1 MTYKYTVVTSHI
13 GALNKSFALDGT
25 KKSNAYLT
33 YGNYK
38 VEEVK
43 SVEELLQRFKT
54 LTTHQAIIP
63 SVPKHGMT
71 EGVINSNTFAIEGAI
86 TRTKKDFSFD
96 GKHILCFDYDPDVY
110 GFNITSQEHF
120 TQVLR
125 DVDPEL
131 INCKIG
137 VGCGSSY
144 GVYRGD
150 EAISNK
156 LSFHAYILIENATD
170 ERVQAYKESLKNSC
184 WKLGYGH
191 VKISKAGS
199 LLQRQIFDDVVL
211 SPERLLYEALPTLAN
226 GLTQIRPDDYI
237 NGTGARD
244 LTNIEPNDGEGKK
257 LFEKAKQAKAQEAK
271 IILDAY
277 IDTQTNELVK
287 TKGLTYDI
295 AKETVRRRVEDSVL
309 TSDDILH
316 SKDKGIVN
324 VSAILLNPELYKNL
338 SVLDP
343 INPKTGEYVAMVYV
357 NESSIIVHSFKHGG
371 VNYKLVAN
379 ETIIEQLVNTAVN
392 KGDVEN
398 KKFVS
403 NIVALCD
410 GAKMDESKRKE
421 YATTLKSKK
430 LVTSVNHL
438 KSKNLEVPFPDF
450 KTVDGEIKLLN
461 TLENL
466 GVFLEHK
473 SIGVQYDEIL
483 KDGILTGGEGMV
495 GFTDDTD
502 DKINTQFAK
511 LRSECVRIGLPEKIV
526 DAYLPAIIDSN
537 SINPLLDMV
546 KSKPWDGVDRI
557 SQILLCLKTNDDPFY
572 VKEIFAN
579 WSVQCVAAWDYAR
592 SSPIPYVLPRFE
604 NVLVYQSPQGVQK
617 TKFFEMLVPT
627 DYRKYVATGIH
638 LDTTNKDSVKLAIC
652 AGIAE
657 LGEIDSTFK
666 KEVAEIKAFLS
677 KPTDKMRLPYAK
689 SESSFKRRTSFCA
702 SVNAEDFLVDPTG
715 NRRFHPISLVSI
727 DFNAYLEIDKQQLW
741 AQAWDLYVNGRRWWI
756 DPAIDVKLYEMLNKK
771 HSNHMVISSDDDIIE
786 RVIRDSINPSNNAS
800 YGDPLHLGMSSF
812 PQSIG
817 SEGFV
822 WKCVTEIATHYKI
835 PSNKRGFQSKIKK
848 ALNEA
853 GIENK
858 GNLFKVRL
866 AH

>member
-25 KKSNAYLT
+25 KKSNAFLT

-38 VEEVK
+38 VEEVQ
-43 SVEELLQRFKT
+43 SIEELFQRFKT
-54 LTTHQAIIP
+54 LTAHQAIIP
-63 SVPKHGMT
+63 SVPKNGKT
-71 EGVINSNTFAIEGAI
+71 EGIINSETIGIEDAI

-96 GKHILCFDYDPDVY
+96 GKHILCFDYDPDEF
-110 GFNITSQEHF
+110 GFKITTQEHF
-120 TQVLR
+120 AQVLR

-144 GVYRGD
+144 GVFHGD
-150 EAISNK
+150 EAVNNK
-156 LSFHAYILIENATD
+156 LSLHAYILIENATD

-211 SPERLLYEALPTLAN
+211 SPERLLYEALPTLAE

-244 LTNIEPNDGEGKK
+244 LSNIKPNDGEGKK
-257 LFEKAKQAKAQEAK
+257 LFEKAKQAKAPEAK
-271 IILDAY
+271 IIRDAY
-277 IDTQTNELVK
+277 IDKEADALVK

-295 AKETVRRRVEDSVL
+295 AKETVRRRVEESVL
-309 TSDDILH
+309 TSDDILY
-316 SKDKGIVN
+316 SKDKGVVN

-338 SVLDP
+338 NVLDP

-357 NESSIIVHSFKHGG
+357 NDYSIIVHSFKNGG
-371 VNYKLVAN
+371 VNYKLVAD
-379 ETIIEQLVNTAVN
+379 ETIIEHLVNTAEN
-392 KGDVEN
+392 KGETEN

-410 GAKMDESKRKE
+410 GARMDESKRKE

-430 LVTSVNHL
+430 IVTSVNHL
-438 KSKNLEVPFPDF
+438 KSKIKEILFPDF
-450 KTVDGEIKLLN
+450 KTVDGEIRLLN

-466 GVFLEHK
+466 EVFLEHK

-483 KDGILTGGEGMV
+483 KDGILTGGEEMV
-495 GFTDDTD
+495 GFIDDTD

-511 LRSECVRIGLPEKIV
+511 LRSECVRIGLPEKII

-557 SQILLCLKTNDDPFY
+557 GQVLSCLITKDDPFY
-572 VKEIFAN
+572 VKEIFTN
-579 WSVQCVAAWDYAR
+579 WCVQCVAAWDYAR

-604 NVLVYQSPQGVQK
+604 NVIVLQSPQGVQK
-617 TKFFEMLVPT
+617 TKFFEMLLPT
-627 DYRKYVATGIH
+627 YFRKYVTTGVH
-638 LDTTNKDSVKLAIC
+638 LDTKNKDIVKLAIC

-657 LGEIDSTFK
+657 LGELDSTFK

-677 KPTDKMRLPYAK
+677 KPKDKMRLPYAK
-689 SESSFKRRTSFCA
+689 SESSFKRKTSFCA

-715 NRRFHPISLVSI
+715 NRRFHPISLIEILFSI
-727 DFNAYLEIDKQQLW
+727 YLEIDKQQLW
-741 AQAWDLYVNGRRWWI
+741 AQAWELYVNGRRWWI
-756 DPAIDVKLYEMLNKK
+756 DPALDVELFAMLNKK
-771 HSNHMVISSDDDIIE
+771 HANHMVVTAVDDIIE
-786 RVIRDSINPSNNAS
+786 RVIRDSMDVNA
-800 YGDPLHLGMSSF
+800 DPLGLGAPQF
-812 PQSIG
+812 PHAIG
-817 SEGFV
+817 SGGFV
-822 WKCVTEIATHYKI
+822 WKTATEIATHYRI
-835 PSNKRGFQSKIKK
+835 SSSQRSAFSSIKK
-848 ALNEA
+848 ALLAA
-853 GIENK
+853 GIEHK
-858 GNLFKVRL
+858 GNVFKVRL

>member
-1 MTYKYTVVTSHI
+1 MSHQYTVVTSSI
-13 GALNKSFALDGT
+13 GALNKSFAIDGT

-33 YGNYK
+33 YGHYK
-38 VEEVK
+38 VEEVQ
-43 SVEELLQRFKT
+43 SIEELLQRFKT
-54 LTTHQAIIP
+54 LTAYQAIIP
-63 SVPKHGMT
+63 SKPKNGKT
-71 EGVINSNTFAIEGAI
+71 EGIINSETFGIEDAI

-125 DVDPEL
+125 AVDPEL

-150 EAISNK
+150 EAVSNK

-191 VKISKAGS
+191 IKISKAGS

-211 SPERLLYEALPTLAN
+211 SPERLLYEALPTLAE
-226 GLTQIRPDDYI
+226 GLTQVRPDDYI
-237 NGTGARD
+237 NGDGVRD
-244 LTNIEPNDGEGKK
+244 LSNIEPDDGEGKK
-257 LFEKAKQAKAQEAK
+257 LFEKAKQAKAPEAK
-271 IILDAY
+271 IIRDSY
-277 IDTQTNELVK
+277 IDTQANELVK
-287 TKGLTYDI
+287 TKGINYDI
-295 AKETVRRRVEDSVL
+295 AKEAVRRRVEESVL
-309 TSDDILH
+309 TSDDILY
-316 SKDKGIVN
+316 SKDKGVVN
-324 VSAILLNPELYKNL
+324 VSSILLNPELYKNL
-338 SVLDP
+338 NVLDP

-357 NESSIIVHSFKHGG
+357 NDYSIIVHSFKNGG
-371 VNYKLVAN
+371 VNYKLVAD
-379 ETIIEQLVNTAVN
+379 ESIIEQLVDTAVN
-392 KGDVEN
+392 KGDTEN

-430 LVTSVNHL
+430 IVTSVNHL
-438 KSKNLEVPFPDF
+438 KSKIREIAFPDF
-450 KTVDGEIKLLN
+450 RIKDGETKLLN

-466 GVFLEHK
+466 EVFLEHK

-495 GFTDDTD
+495 SFTDDTD

-511 LRSECVRIGLPEKIV
+511 LRSESVRVGLPEKII
-526 DAYLPAIIDSN
+526 DAYLPSIIDSN

-557 SQILLCLKTNDDPFY
+557 SQVLSCLITKDDPFY
-572 VKEIFAN
+572 VKEIFTN
-579 WSVQCVAAWDYAR
+579 WIVQCVAAWDYAR

-604 NVLVYQSPQGVQK
+604 NVLVYQAPQGIQK

-627 DYRKYVATGIH
+627 DFRKYVTTGIH

-677 KPTDKMRLPYAK
+677 KPEDVIRLPYAQK
-689 SESSFKRRTSFCA
+689 ESRYKRRTSFCA
-702 SVNAEDFLVDPTG
+702 SVNSEDFLVDPTG
-715 NRRFHPISLVSI
+715 NRRFHPISLLAILFSI
-727 DFNAYLEIDKQQLW
+727 YLEIDKQQLW
-741 AQAWDLYVNGRRWWI
+741 AQAWDLYVSGRRWWV
-756 DPAIDVKLYEMLNKK
+756 DPALDVELFAMLNMK
-771 HSNHMVISSDDDIIE
+771 HSNHMVITAVDDIIE
-786 RVIRDSINPSNNAS
+786 RVIRDSMDANS
-800 YGDPLHLGMSSF
+800 DPLGLGAPQF
-812 PQSIG
+812 PHAIG
-817 SEGFV
+817 SHGFV
-822 WKCVTEIATHYKI
+822 WKTATEIATHYKI
-835 PSNKRGFQSKIKK
+835 PSTKRGISSTIKK
-848 ALNEA
+848 ELLAA
-853 GIENK
+853 GIEQK

>member
-13 GALNKSFALDGT
+13 GALNKSFAIDGT

-38 VEEVK
+38 VEEVQ

-54 LTTHQAIIP
+54 LAFNQAIIP
-63 SVPKHGMT
+63 SVPKNGKT
-71 EGVINSNTFAIEGAI
+71 EGIINSETFGIEDAI

-96 GKHILCFDYDPDVY
+96 GKHILCFDYDPDIY

-120 TQVLR
+120 IKVLR

-150 EAISNK
+150 EAVSNK

-211 SPERLLYEALPTLAN
+211 SPERLLYEALPTLAE

-237 NGTGARD
+237 DGDGVLD
-244 LTNIEPNDGEGKK
+244 LSNIQPDDGEGKK
-257 LFEKAKQAKAQEAK
+257 LFEKAKQAKAPEAK
-271 IILDAY
+271 IIRDSY
-277 IDTQTNELVK
+277 IDTQANELVK
-287 TKGLTYDI
+287 TKGISYDI
-295 AKETVRRRVEDSVL
+295 AKETVRRRVEESVL
-309 TSDDILH
+309 TADDILH

-338 SVLDP
+338 NVLDP

-357 NESSIIVHSFKHGG
+357 NDYNIIIHSFKNGG
-371 VNYKLVAN
+371 VNYKLVAD
-379 ETIIEQLVNTAVN
+379 ETIIEQLVDTAVN

-410 GAKMDESKRKE
+410 DSKVDESKRKE
-421 YATTLKSKK
+421 YATALKSKK
-430 LVTSVNHL
+430 IVTSVNHL
-438 KSKNLEVPFPDF
+438 KSKIREIPFPDF
-450 KTVDGEIKLLN
+450 KTVDGEIRLLN

-466 GVFLEHK
+466 EVFLDHK
-473 SIGVQYDEIL
+473 GIGAQYDEIL

-546 KSKPWDGVDRI
+546 KSKPWDGVDYMAKTRA
-557 SQILLCLKTNDDPFY
+557 CLKTKDDPFY
-572 VKEIFAN
+572 VKEITTN
-579 WSVQCVAAWDYAR
+579 WYVQCVAAWDYAR
-592 SSPIPYVLPRFE
+592 SSPIPHVLPRFE
-604 NVLVYQSPQGVQK
+604 NVIVYQASQGVQK

-627 DYRKYVATGIH
+627 DFRKYVTTGIH

-677 KPTDKMRLPYAK
+677 KPKDKMRLPYAK
-689 SESSFKRRTSFCA
+689 SESDFKRRTSFCA

-715 NRRFHPISLVSI
+715 NRRFQPISLDAI

-741 AQAWDLYVNGRRWWI
+741 AQAWELYVSGHKWWI
-756 DPAIDVKLYEMLNKK
+756 DPAIDVELYAMLNKK
-771 HSNHMVISSDDDIIE
+771 HSSHMVITAVDDIIE
-786 RVIRDSINPSNNAS
+786 RVIRDSMDANS
-800 YGDPLHLGMSSF
+800 DPLGLGVPQF
-812 PQSIG
+812 PHAIG
-817 SEGFV
+817 SHGFV
-822 WKCVTEIATHYKI
+822 WKTATEIATHYKI
-835 PSNKRGFQSKIKK
+835 PSTKRGVSSTIKK
-848 ALNEA
+848 ELQAA
-853 GIENK
+853 GIEQK